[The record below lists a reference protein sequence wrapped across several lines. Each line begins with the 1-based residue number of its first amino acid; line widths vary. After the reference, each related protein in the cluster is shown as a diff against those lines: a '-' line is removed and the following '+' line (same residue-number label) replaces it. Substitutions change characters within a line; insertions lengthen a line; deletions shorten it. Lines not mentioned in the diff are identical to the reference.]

1 MCSRLY
7 LMNVG
12 LFVKVMKVKERLDN
26 EFVEIYVILRLDIII
41 KVMIFFYFGKILM
54 SFSVGYLVLIKFFIC
69 SYKILRVN
77 NYYMG

>member
-12 LFVKVMKVKERLDN
+12 LFVKVMKVKKRLDN

-41 KVMIFFYFGKILM
+41 KVMIFFLFW
-54 SFSVGYLVLIKFFIC
+54 
-69 SYKILRVN
+69 
-77 NYYMG
+77 